1 MEGTFTARKLD
12 DYITVADRIVAFKA
26 KYPEGTLQSVL
37 LYHDNERVVMKGMA
51 FRSPEDPCPGVGHAE
66 EVRAASHVNK
76 SSAMENAETSA
87 WGRALAALGFGVKKN
102 GAVASMEEMDKV
114 RRTTEAASR
123 VGPKGPSQSSA
134 PRGFPPRPQRSTPAN
149 E

>member
-1 MEGTFTARKLD
+1 MEGTFASRKLD
-12 DYITVADRIVAFKA
+12 DYITVADSIAAFKS

-37 LYHDNERVVMKGMA
+37 LHHDNERVVMKGLA
-51 FRSPEDPCPGVGHAE
+51 FRTPDDPCPGVGHAE

-87 WGRALAALGFGVKKN
+87 WGRALAALGFGVRKD
-102 GAVASMEEMDKV
+102 GAIASKEEMDKV
-114 RRTTEAASR
+114 RRMAEASTT
-123 VGPKGPSQSSA
+123 GQSQSTA
-134 PRGFPPRPQRSTPAN
+134 PRRFPPRPQRSIAPN